1 MQVKHAGSCWRLQLK
16 NDIYQSLHLW
26 GLIPTPEQQATMTS
40 AQILEFKRNAVA
52 NLVKHKGYVH
62 VGNDSEGVRL

>member
-1 MQVKHAGSCWRLQLK
+1 MQVKHTGSCWWLQLK

-26 GLIPTPEQQATMTS
+26 GLIPTPEQQATMTL

-52 NLVKHKGYVH
+52 NVVKHKGYVH